1 MSTSE
6 SIYFMISNLGT
17 HFFLNPSH
25 LTLSSGDWLPKGVKK
40 EVEYWRGPRTV
51 QLRVSSPSLTQHLYY
66 LKFVLHC
73 QVFFWPPPMG
83 RPFWGGFSS
92 NRIQTLTGVPTLTH
106 EKWQSHYPEPSVLP
120 TFIGL
125 FGKSCHPSLIL
136 HIHYLISVN
145 FCQVFSRQYSRF
157 LQDSLRFSKV
167 LRVISIKPS
176 IAIIPKGWQ
185 NVKSKIS
192 LFR

>member
-73 QVFFWPPPMG
+73 QVFFWPPPHG
-83 RPFWGGFSS
+83 PPVLRWVLVQSYPDSNWCTDPNPWKVTVSLPRAFCTSDLHWSFWEVLSPLSHLTYTLSHIGELLSSLFSA
-92 NRIQTLTGVPTLTH
+92 V
-106 EKWQSHYPEPSVLP
+106 
-120 TFIGL
+120 FA
-125 FGKSCHPSLIL
+125 
-136 HIHYLISVN
+136 ISP
-145 FCQVFSRQYSRF
+145 
-157 LQDSLRFSKV
+157 RFSKV
-167 LRVISIKPS
+167 LW
-176 IAIIPKGWQ
+176 GT
-185 NVKSKIS
+185 
-192 LFR
+192 